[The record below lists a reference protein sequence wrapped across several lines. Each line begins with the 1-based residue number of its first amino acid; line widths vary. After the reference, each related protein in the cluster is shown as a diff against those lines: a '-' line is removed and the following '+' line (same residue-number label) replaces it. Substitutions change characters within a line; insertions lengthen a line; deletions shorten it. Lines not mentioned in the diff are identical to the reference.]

1 LYHSPGLRDGVPAQG
16 TRVRPDHPT
25 IVGAELTSAW
35 IILAGN
41 KFGRLRVFRLGW
53 DYPQTVLGCDPIKPC
68 EEFFI
73 FVERAA
79 QRNSTHPL
87 L

>member
-1 LYHSPGLRDGVPAQG
+1 MGGYKLYHSPGLRDGVPAQG
-16 TRVRPDHPT
+16 TRVRPYHPT

-41 KFGRLRVFRLGW
+41 KFGRLRVFRIGW
-53 DYPQTVLGCDPIKPC
+53 VYLQTVLECDPIEPC
-68 EEFFI
+68 KDFSI

-79 QRNSTHPL
+79 Q
-87 L
+87 